1 MCIHF
6 IYNKYYYKNV
16 HCHKFSKTIV
26 YKRSSYYK
34 VFIPTTVF
42 NTMNQINKKGINS
55 MKKVSLLTILCF
67 ILVFTSCGTLFT
79 QGGSAYREGVS
90 QYESN
95 EYVKSLDSLKS
106 ALIKNPEFLEAS
118 AMVPVVFNEGT
129 QYYKNIISENESKE
143 TPDEADM
150 VYYAYQDIQKLHQI
164 AKVMGTNGL
173 ATEDFSTQIEESK
186 IRAAELRFAYAESL
200 EAMGDRSNIKKAV
213 SQYEIVKVR
222 NAQFPDIDK
231 RIEQAVDKAHLTLM
245 IFGSSENSKFQNRI
259 NVFLSEALAK
269 NRFVTVVKA
278 QEFQDQSTNKQAAIA
293 WGKENNI
300 DYMLNVNEIKSF
312 EKIIKS
318 EAIRLPNTSQ
328 LFKGNKTTLGF
339 TEQYKLDYS
348 LIRLNPSEK
357 VVAQDVFLSD
367 YTSPLFIVSYVS
379 QDDMYTEDM
388 NFEDTG
394 SQTYRILSSD
404 ASTETIEAAISS
416 LLSDYSN
423 IYTPSTITDP
433 TDQTQWIKHYE
444 SQYSSLDSLVSKEG
458 GAELFYGID
467 LVYDSNTKLYYF
479 LGGGPLES
487 IQKSKVDS
495 AILNARS
502 RTALNIIDNE
512 KEEFND
518 YFGFDQAKELGDF
531 LDSIF

>member
-1 MCIHF
+1 
-6 IYNKYYYKNV
+6 
-16 HCHKFSKTIV
+16 
-26 YKRSSYYK
+26 
-34 VFIPTTVF
+34 
-42 NTMNQINKKGINS
+42 
-55 MKKVSLLTILCF
+55 
-67 ILVFTSCGTLFT
+67 
-79 QGGSAYREGVS
+79 
-90 QYESN
+90 
-95 EYVKSLDSLKS
+95 
-106 ALIKNPEFLEAS
+106 
-118 AMVPVVFNEGT
+118 
-129 QYYKNIISENESKE
+129 
-143 TPDEADM
+143 
-150 VYYAYQDIQKLHQI
+150 
-164 AKVMGTNGL
+164 
-173 ATEDFSTQIEESK
+173 
-186 IRAAELRFAYAESL
+186 
-200 EAMGDRSNIKKAV
+200 
-213 SQYEIVKVR
+213 
-222 NAQFPDIDK
+222 
-231 RIEQAVDKAHLTLM
+231 
-245 IFGSSENSKFQNRI
+245 
-259 NVFLSEALAK
+259 
-269 NRFVTVVKA
+269 
-278 QEFQDQSTNKQAAIA
+278 
-293 WGKENNI
+293 
-300 DYMLNVNEIKSF
+300 MLNVNEIKSF
-312 EKIIKS
+312 EKIIES

-357 VVAQDVFLSD
+357 VVAQDVFQSD

-404 ASTETIEAAISS
+404 ASTETIEAAVSS

-423 IYTPSTITDP
+423 TYTPSTITDP
-433 TDQTQWIKHYE
+433 TDQTQWLKHYE

-467 LVYDSNTKLYYF
+467 LVYDSNSKLYYF